1 MNYNFKN
8 QIVGFYVRGKREKLI
23 DEQLAEL
30 FLFAMLHRIPAE
42 DTRLILDR
50 VGFNEGSSSLN
61 SLISNPYVD
70 YLIVKSYHI
79 LDVKYDAYLHLRNIL
94 ESVGIKVIDL
104 HEYAKQAGG

>member
-1 MNYNFKN
+1 MNYNFRN
-8 QIVGFYVRGKREKLI
+8 HIVGFYVRGKRERCI

-30 FLFAMLHRIPAE
+30 FLFAMLHRIPAG

-50 VGFNEGSSSLN
+50 IGFNEGSSSLDI
-61 SLISNPYVD
+61 LISNPCVD

-79 LDVKYDAYLHLRNIL
+79 IDVKFDAYLHLRSVL
-94 ESVGIKVIDL
+94 ESVGIKVINL